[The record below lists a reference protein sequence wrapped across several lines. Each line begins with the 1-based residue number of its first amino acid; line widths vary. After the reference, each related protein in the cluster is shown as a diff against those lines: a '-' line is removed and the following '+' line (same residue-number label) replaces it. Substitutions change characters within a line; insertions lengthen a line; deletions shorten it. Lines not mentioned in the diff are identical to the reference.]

1 VFKNPRL
8 RAILL
13 VVWCSPAF
21 GFAWEGITAPW
32 AHDMGRGARTVG
44 VLLAAGTAGMVA
56 GTIVITR
63 LFPPRLRNRLVLPM
77 AIAGPG
83 VIALVLISRANFPL
97 AVVVVVLGGILASFA
112 IPLNALFMQ
121 ALPVELRGRA
131 FGFAQGGLMASQG
144 LGVLVAGALAGV
156 LAPGTVIGILG
167 IAGAVLT
174 LAIGLLE
181 PIRGE

>member
-1 VFKNPRL
+1 
-8 RAILL
+8 
-13 VVWCSPAF
+13 
-21 GFAWEGITAPW
+21 
-32 AHDMGRGARTVG
+32 
-44 VLLAAGTAGMVA
+44 
-56 GTIVITR
+56 
-63 LFPPRLRNRLVLPM
+63 
-77 AIAGPG
+77 
-83 VIALVLISRANFPL
+83 
-97 AVVVVVLGGILASFA
+97 
-112 IPLNALFMQ
+112 MQ